1 MKSRMFSSLV
11 LSAVIALPGLAQQTG
26 SESSAQAA
34 AATAGHTAPP
44 SQEASRQK
52 LEAVPPAD
60 FWDGEDPNLGH
71 LVTHP
76 FATKKYVERQVQ
88 PIRDRL
94 NELDELTSSHTQMI
108 KQADTRA
115 SQGLQLVSAK
125 QQEADQHAMDA
136 GRKAESAKLAASQ
149 ATTSVSA
156 AEQTVGNVDQY
167 KYTKQTEIYFRPGES
182 VPNKQARDTLDEIVA
197 QLKDQHNYL
206 IELQGFAPGHGTVA
220 IANSK
225 KIADSVVRYLM
236 LNHNIPVYRIY
247 VLALG
252 DASVAPKDR
261 TKANRAGGGWVE
273 INLLNNDLLSSVQH

>member
-34 AATAGHTAPP
+34 AATAGQTAPP

-167 KYTKQTEIYFRPGES
+167 KNTKQTEIYFRPGES
-182 VPNKQARDTLDEIVA
+182 VPSKQGRDTLDEVAA

-206 IELQGFAPGHGTVA
+206 IELRGFALGHGQAA
-220 IANSK
+220 IANSRK
-225 KIADSVVRYLM
+225 MADSVVRYLVR
-236 LNHNIPVYRIY
+236 NHDIPVYRIY

-252 DASVAPKDR
+252 DASSAPIDR
-261 TKANRAGGGWVE
+261 SKAKRTGGGWVE
-273 INLLNNDLLSSVQH
+273 INLLNNDLLSSAQH

>member
-11 LSAVIALPGLAQQTG
+11 MSAVIALPGLAQQTG
-26 SESSAQAA
+26 SESSTQAA
-34 AATAGHTAPP
+34 TTATAPA
-44 SQEASRQK
+44 QEASREK
-52 LEAVPPAD
+52 LQAVPPSD
-60 FWDGEDPNLGH
+60 FWDGEDPNFGH

-94 NELDELTSSHTQMI
+94 NELDELTSSHSQMI

-149 ATTSVSA
+149 ATSRVST

-167 KYTKQTEIYFRPGES
+167 KNTKQTEIYFRPGES
-182 VPNKQARDTLDEIVA
+182 VPNKQARDTLDEVAA

-206 IELQGFAPGHGTVA
+206 IELRGFAPGHGQAA

-225 KIADSVVRYLM
+225 KMADSVVRYLVR
-236 LNHNIPVYRIY
+236 NHDIPVYRIY

-252 DASVAPKDR
+252 DASSAPKDR
-261 TKANRAGGGWVE
+261 GKAKRTGGGWVD
-273 INLLNNDLLSSVQH
+273 IDLLNNDLLSSVQR